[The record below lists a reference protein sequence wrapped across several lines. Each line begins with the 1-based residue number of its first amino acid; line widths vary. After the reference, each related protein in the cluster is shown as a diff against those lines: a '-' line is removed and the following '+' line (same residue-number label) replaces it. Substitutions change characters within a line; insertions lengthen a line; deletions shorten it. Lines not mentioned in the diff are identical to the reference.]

1 MSDFWQKTLDRL
13 RTELPEKPF
22 TTWVKPLEAVE
33 KDAEIT
39 LFAPNRILL
48 QWVRD
53 NYLAR
58 IEELAKGSGIQ
69 LVSLKTRPK
78 DHGPQPV
85 ASGSRPPEAPA
96 IVARDAGPQSHL
108 NPQFTL
114 DNFIEG
120 KSNHLARAAALQ
132 VCENPGLSYNPMFI
146 YGGSG
151 LGKTHLIHAIGNE
164 IMKRRPDTKMRY
176 VSSTTY
182 VSELVR
188 AYQHKTFDD
197 MRRRYH
203 NLDLL
208 LVDDVQFF
216 SGKQSTQ
223 ESFFSTFNALVET
236 QKQLVVTCDR
246 LPHEIEN
253 MEERLISRFSWG
265 LTVWIEPPELELRVA
280 ILLDKARRD
289 RIPLTEEVAF
299 FIAKAVRAH
308 VRELE
313 GALTRV
319 KALAGFKNHPIDIPL
334 VKEALRDILALRSRQ
349 ISIENIQ
356 KTVADF
362 HKIKLADMFSK
373 KRTRILARPRQMAMA
388 LAKELTQLSLPDIGE
403 AFGGRDHTTVLHAC
417 RKVRELCEEDSQF
430 NRDYQVLMQVLNG

>member
-1 MSDFWQKTLDRL
+1 MSDFWKKTLDTL
-13 RTELPEKPF
+13 RAELSEKPYS
-22 TTWVKPLEAVE
+22 TWIKPLEAVE
-33 KDAEIT
+33 DEAGLT
-39 LFAPNRILL
+39 LYAPNRILL

-53 NYLAR
+53 NYLGR
-58 IEELAKGSGIQ
+58 IEELAKNSGVNG
-69 LVSLKTRPK
+69 VSLKTRPK
-78 DHGPQPV
+78 EKTQVTPRAQNIDPQ
-85 ASGSRPPEAPA
+85 G
-96 IVARDAGPQSHL
+96 IVSLRETRQENNL

-132 VCENPGLSYNPMFI
+132 VCQNPGLSYNPMFV

-164 IMKRRPDTKMRY
+164 ILKHRPESKVRY
-176 VSSTTY
+176 VSSSTY
-182 VSELVR
+182 VSELVK

-203 NLDLL
+203 SLDLL

-246 LPHEIEN
+246 LPREIQN
-253 MEERLISRFSWG
+253 MEERLVSRFSWG

-280 ILLDKARRD
+280 ILLDKAVRD
-289 RIPLTEEVAF
+289 GINLSEEVAF

-313 GALTRV
+313 GALIRV

-362 HKIKLADMFSK
+362 HKIKLSDMFSK
-373 KRTRILARPRQMAMA
+373 KRTRLLARPRQMAMA
-388 LAKELTQLSLPDIGE
+388 LAKELTHLSLPDIGE

-417 RKVRELCEEDSQF
+417 RKVKELCQEDSQF
-430 NRDYQVLMQVLNG
+430 NHDYQVLLQVLNG

>member
-1 MSDFWQKTLDRL
+1 MSEFWKKTLERL

-33 KDAEIT
+33 NGAELT
-39 LFAPNRILL
+39 LYAPNRILL

-53 NYLAR
+53 NYLGR
-58 IEELAKGSGIQ
+58 IEDHAKGTGITSI
-69 LVSLKTRPK
+69 SLKTKPREQGAPTRNGIAAPEIITSKSGQNARP
-78 DHGPQPV
+78 DN
-85 ASGSRPPEAPA
+85 S
-96 IVARDAGPQSHL
+96 L
-108 NPQFTL
+108 NPMFTL

-164 IMKRRPDTKMRY
+164 ILKRRPDTKMRY

-182 VSELVR
+182 VSELVK

-197 MRRRYH
+197 MRKRYH
-203 NLDLL
+203 SLDLL

-280 ILLDKARRD
+280 ILLDKAQRD
-289 RIPLTEEVAF
+289 GIPLSEEVAF

-373 KRTRILARPRQMAMA
+373 KRTRLLARPRQMAMA

-417 RKVRELCEEDSQF
+417 RKVKELCEEDSQF
-430 NRDYQVLMQVLNG
+430 NRDYQVLLQVLNG